1 MRVVVT
7 HPTHQHA
14 YETAAAAQRSRML
27 ERFVTGIYR
36 RDTRRWHPGI
46 DPARVTSLPAHDV
59 ASALA
64 ARTIGARVDHIG
76 WMLRGFDAAAAR
88 RISRWPSDAVHAF
101 EGAALATLGAARRE
115 GRLAVLDVP
124 SAHER
129 FAEAAALE
137 GDSATRFPTERIR
150 AERAQADL
158 MLAPSEFVKSCLVEH
173 GAPEERVAIV
183 PYGADPVAYEPARPG
198 GEGFHVA
205 FVGEIGRRKGVAH
218 LLDAWRRLRLPGAR
232 LTLAGRVADPSLVRD
247 LPAGAR
253 WSGVLTR
260 ERVRQLMSG
269 SHAFAFPSLAE
280 GSALVTYEAM
290 AAGLPSVVT
299 PESGSPVRDG
309 ADGFVVPRRDATAL
323 AECLE
328 ALAEDPGLRE
338 RMGAS
343 ARERIEQ
350 GYTWDH
356 YRRRLVAAW
365 EGARA

>member
-14 YETAAAAQRSRML
+14 YETALAAQRSHML

-36 RDTRRWHPGI
+36 RGTRRWHPGI
-46 DPARVTSLPAHDV
+46 DRARVTSLPAHDV
-59 ASALA
+59 VSAIA
-64 ARTIGARVDHIG
+64 ARTVGARVDHLG

-88 RISRWPSDAVHAF
+88 RVSRWPSEVVHAF
-101 EGAALATLGAARRE
+101 EGAALATLTAARHQ
-115 GRLAVLDVP
+115 GRIAVLDVP

-137 GDSATRFPTERIR
+137 GDSVTRFQTARIR

-158 MLAPSEFVKSCLVEH
+158 LLAPSEFVKSCLVEN
-173 GAPEERVAIV
+173 GAPEESVAIV
-183 PYGADPVAYEPARPG
+183 PYGADPVAYEPSRPD
-198 GEGFHVA
+198 GEGFDVA
-205 FVGEIGRRKGVAH
+205 FVGEIGRRKGVTH

-232 LTLAGRVADPSLVRD
+232 LTLAGRATDPSLVRD

-253 WSGVLTR
+253 WTGALTR
-260 ERVRQLMSG
+260 DRVRQLMSG
-269 SHAFAFPSLAE
+269 SQAFVFPSLAE

-299 PESGSPVRDG
+299 HESGSQVRDG
-309 ADGFVVPRRDATAL
+309 TDGFVVPRRDPAAL
-323 AECLE
+323 AERLE
-328 ALAEDPGLRE
+328 ALAEDPGLRA

-343 ARERIEQ
+343 ARERIER

-356 YRRRLVAAW
+356 YRRRLVEAW
-365 EGARA
+365 ERALA